1 MKEIRFVQGRLKS
14 VTYAVKGFWLLITTE
29 HSIMVHSF
37 ISTIL
42 IVLGFLNHL
51 TATEWMFQII
61 AIGLLLIAEALNTAI
76 EKIANFIE
84 PNHSSKI
91 GEIKD
96 IGAGAVL
103 IGFFTELAIVLI
115 IYIPKFS

>member
-1 MKEIRFVQGRLKS
+1 MKETRFVQGRLKS
-14 VTYAVKGFWLLITTE
+14 VTYAFKGFWLLITTE
-29 HSIMVHSF
+29 HSIMFHSF
-37 ISTIL
+37 ISTLLIIL
-42 IVLGFLNHL
+42 GLFNHL
-51 TATEWMFQII
+51 TATEWMFQVV
-61 AIGLLLIAEALNTAI
+61 AIGLLLTAEALNTAI

-84 PNHSSKI
+84 PNHSNKI

-103 IGFFTELAIVLI
+103 IGLFVEVAIVLI